1 MALRIEETF
10 DVRAPEDLVWRWLTD
25 PREVV
30 HCLPGAELTE
40 ARDERTY
47 AGKVKVKVGPVTI
60 AYEGVAVI
68 EEQDDAAR
76 RIRMRAEGKE
86 AAGSGSARMTMTTTL
101 ERHDAGGGVVLR
113 VVADVDVVGRIVQFG
128 RGMIESVSKQIFRQF
143 ADCVRATLE
152 PRAAAITAETATGA
166 TEESLTLS
174 GAFREHPMLRDTM
187 TGLQAP
193 APPYAPPR
201 TATAMPGQR
210 DTQPVRL
217 LPMLWRAILD
227 WLRARFG
234 RSARRRD

>member
-10 DVRAPEDLVWRWLTD
+10 DVRAPEDLVWRWLAD
-25 PREVV
+25 PQQVV

-40 ARDERTY
+40 ARDERTF

-60 AYEGVAVI
+60 VYDGVATI
-68 EEQDDAAR
+68 EELDDAAR

-101 ERHDAGGGVVLR
+101 ERNAAGGVMVR

-143 ADCVRATLE
+143 ADCVSATLE
-152 PRAAAITAETATGA
+152 PRAAAITAETSTGA

-187 TGLQAP
+187 TGLQTP
-193 APPYAPPR
+193 AAPYAPPR
-201 TATAMPGQR
+201 TATAVPGHR
-210 DTQPVRL
+210 ETQPVPL
-217 LPMLWRAILD
+217 LPMLWRAFVD
-227 WLRARFG
+227 WLRARFT